1 MIHSSGLWD
10 AGSRACRVWLPRNSL
25 FSALWFPPLPLAG
38 LGTRGFTLMQPS
50 GTMKEV
56 QVLGTAEQQ
65 EARRHLGP
73 HDFVE
78 TRIALDHLPSGYSHV

>member
-1 MIHSSGLWD
+1 
-10 AGSRACRVWLPRNSL
+10 
-25 FSALWFPPLPLAG
+25 
-38 LGTRGFTLMQPS
+38 MQPS